1 MHFLMRSV
9 ALVCFPGG
17 FGTLDELF
25 EVMTLTQTGKV
36 RKRPIVL
43 VGREFWTRLVNFDWL
58 VETGMISR
66 GRSAAV
72 PPRRQRRRGLAGP
85 GAGLRARR
93 ARAPK
98 RASSPMTSDRCL
110 MKKDISLIGAP
121 TDIGAGA
128 RGASMGPE
136 ALRVAGIVPILE
148 GHGLAVID
156 RGNLVGPA
164 NPWLPPVDGYRHL
177 AEVVA
182 WNQRGARGGVCRTAG
197 WAGCRSCSA
206 ATTAWASAA
215 SARWRG
221 IAARPA
227 RSCACSGSTRTPT
240 STPASLT
247 PSGNVHG
254 MPVACLCGFGPQPLI
269 EIGGTVPA
277 ISPKWV
283 RQIGI
288 RSVDAGEKRFVHE
301 QGLEVFDMRYIDEMG
316 MRHAMELALATLD
329 ANTHL
334 HVSFDVDFLDPDIA
348 PGVGTT
354 VPGGPTYREAQL
366 CMEMIAD
373 TGKLASLDVME
384 LNPALDVRNKTAELA
399 VDLIESLFG
408 KSTLMR
414 ARP

>member
-1 MHFLMRSV
+1 M
-9 ALVCFPGG
+9 
-17 FGTLDELF
+17 
-25 EVMTLTQTGKV
+25 
-36 RKRPIVL
+36 
-43 VGREFWTRLVNFDWL
+43 N
-58 VETGMISR
+58 
-66 GRSAAV
+66 
-72 PPRRQRRRGLAGP
+72 
-85 GAGLRARR
+85 
-93 ARAPK
+93 
-98 RASSPMTSDRCL
+98 
-110 MKKDISLIGAP
+110 KDISLIGAP

-136 ALRVAGIVPILE
+136 ALRVAGIVPTLE
-148 GHGLAVID
+148 SHGLSVVD

-177 AEVVA
+177 AEVVQ
-182 WNQRGARGGVCRTAG
+182 WNRVVHEAMHAELGLGRLPILLGGDHCLGMGSISAVARHCRDTGKRLRVLWLDAH
-197 WAGCRSCSA
+197 ADFN
-206 ATTAWASAA
+206 
-215 SARWRG
+215 
-221 IAARPA
+221 
-227 RSCACSGSTRTPT
+227 T
-240 STPASLT
+240 STLT
-247 PSGNVHG
+247 PSGNIHG
-254 MPVACLCGFGPQPLI
+254 MPVACLAGFGPQALI

-277 ISPKWV
+277 INPKWV

-288 RSVDAGEKRFVHE
+288 RSVDAGEKRLVQE

-316 MRHAMELALATLD
+316 MRHTMELALATLD

-334 HVSFDVDFLDPDIA
+334 HVSFDVDFLDPNIA